1 MKKIIL
7 SLAVLLAF
15 AIPKTVLSFPSGV
28 DEEAQEEAGAVHHG
42 NVGAGPQA
50 AVPQFENNEGGPML
64 SPQQQLLLP
73 RREKIGDKAWSA
85 LGSENPNRAAVLLGA
100 IQEQSPEKT
109 VDIFYLGFKDFTIV
123 TDPVR
128 AGESFIGGTV
138 IDKIYMF

>member
-7 SLAVLLAF
+7 SLALVLAF
-15 AIPKTVLSFPSGV
+15 AIPKTALTFPSGA
-28 DEEAQEEAGAVHHG
+28 EEESQEEAGAVHYG
-42 NVGAGPQA
+42 NAGGA
-50 AVPQFENNEGGPML
+50 ML

-128 AGESFIGGTV
+128 AGESFTGGTV